1 MKGPG
6 HSFLHGGVQAG
17 ERRPLGGVI
26 AIKDAAIR
34 NILMHAVDSIIIIE
48 GARAAGPGKVTP

>member
-6 HSFLHGGVQAG
+6 HPFLHGGVQAG

-26 AIKDAAIR
+26 AFVDAAMR
-34 NILMHAVDSIIIIE
+34 NILVHAVDIIIIIE